1 MSRIPVPVRSF
12 VLAAVLMAAPAI
24 AGTSSVTGT
33 FVLNGK
39 DAGLTHVRAA
49 RVTLDE
55 EGRKGVAVLLSARPA
70 EGSFAPWRTGDP
82 AERGSF
88 IYVIFEPNGAIWIA
102 ELGHGAADGR
112 FGVVMEVKVA
122 AYEVK
127 GDHIKAHIRT
137 LREETF
143 SDDVY
148 TLDLSFEADVEAP

>member
-1 MSRIPVPVRSF
+1 MSLVPVRSF
-12 VLAAVLMAAPAI
+12 ALAAVLMAAPAA

-33 FVLNGK
+33 FVVNGK

-49 RVTLDE
+49 RVILDA

-70 EGSFAPWRTGDP
+70 EGDFAPWRSGEP

-88 IYVIFEPNGAIWIA
+88 IYVIFEPDGAIWIA
-102 ELGHGAADGR
+102 ELGHGAAASR
-112 FGVVMEVKVA
+112 FGVITEVKVV

-127 GDHIKAHIRT
+127 GDHITAHIRT
-137 LREETF
+137 EREESF